1 MKSYEAFITEAKE
14 HKQRQL
20 MKFEKVSKDWY
31 RIAIERDKWDIET
44 LVVDVVRNKF
54 GEWHVREGETDLG
67 DKLPDK
73 GKDIFIKFGSAKLYA
88 IDLAKAIKDEKPYP
102 RFSDEKYDV

>member
-14 HKQRQL
+14 PKQRQL

-54 GEWHVREGETDLG
+54 GE
-67 DKLPDK
+67 
-73 GKDIFIKFGSAKLYA
+73 
-88 IDLAKAIKDEKPYP
+88 
-102 RFSDEKYDV
+102 